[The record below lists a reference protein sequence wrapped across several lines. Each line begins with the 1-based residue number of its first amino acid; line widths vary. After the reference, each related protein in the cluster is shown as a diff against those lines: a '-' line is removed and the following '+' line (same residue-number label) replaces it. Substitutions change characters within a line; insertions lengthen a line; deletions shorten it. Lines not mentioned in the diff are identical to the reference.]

1 EHHRQISPGR
11 RPPAA
16 RVVER
21 ICQLLHRKKDIAGA
35 VWANYWDAE
44 KRTAAPPPGNYVANQ
59 HSCPAMVAAFVQQF
73 VRERRAI
80 RQCTV
85 ARDVMDKLARNYV
98 IHVDYDSSTAVVF
111 ALRPVRQYLQS
122 LGYKRGMKKGKLGYR
137 LREDNARKRDILFVK
152 HDESRE

>member
-1 EHHRQISPGR
+1 MKYEHHRQISPGR

-111 ALRPVRQYLQS
+111 ALRPHGLFSSVYCENW
-122 LGYKRGMKKGKLGYR
+122 MKKIIDVLGVYYIKTTIIV
-137 LREDNARKRDILFVK
+137 LDNAT
-152 HDESRE
+152 